1 MKHSDFISIHDYSA
15 KQIEQLLNLA
25 TQIKRTPRRYA
36 TALKGKSLA
45 MIFEKPSL
53 RTRVTFEAGIY
64 QLGGQGIYLAPS
76 DISLRKRESV
86 YDVGKNLERWCDGI
100 MIRTFG
106 HDICTGLAEAASIP
120 VINGLT
126 DREHPC
132 QALAD
137 FLTIREH
144 KRKLKGIKVAFVGD
158 GNNVANSLMQTGAK
172 TGTHVTVASPGG
184 FEPRP
189 EMVDIAREDSAVSK
203 RGAKISVTNDP
214 FEAAHDAD
222 VIYTDVWASMGQEAE
237 AAARKKLF
245 WSYQV
250 NTALMAHAKP
260 NAIFMHC
267 LPAHRGEEVT
277 DEVIDS
283 PQSVVFDEAENRL
296 HAQKAIML
304 MLMK

>member
-1 MKHSDFISIHDYSA
+1 LNHTDFISVHDYNA
-15 KQIEQLLNLA
+15 REIGQLFTLA
-25 TQIKRTPRRYA
+25 LQIKRAPHRY
-36 TALKGKSLA
+36 TNALKGKTLA
-45 MIFEKPSL
+45 MIFEKQSL
-53 RTRVTFEAGIY
+53 RTRVTFETGIY
-64 QLGGQGIYLAPS
+64 QLGGQGIYLAPA

-100 MIRTFG
+100 MIRTFA
-106 HDICTGLAEAASIP
+106 HEVCTGLAEATSIP

-126 DREHPC
+126 DLEHPC

-144 KRKLKGIKVAFVGD
+144 KRKLKGLKVAFTGD
-158 GNNVANSLMQTGAK
+158 GNNVANSLMQAGAK
-172 TGTHVTVASPGG
+172 TGAHVWVASPSGY
-184 FEPRP
+184 EPKS
-189 EMVDIAREDSAVSK
+189 EMVDLARQDSLESK
-203 RGAKISVTNDP
+203 LGSKIMITNDP

-222 VIYTDVWASMGQEAE
+222 VVYTDVWASMGQESE
-237 AAARKKLF
+237 TESRKKIF

-250 NTALMAHAKP
+250 NSELMAHAKP
-260 NAIFMHC
+260 DALFMHC

-283 PQSVVFDEAENRL
+283 HQSVVFDEAENRL

-304 MLMK
+304 TLMK

>member
-1 MKHSDFISIHDYSA
+1 LKHTDFISIHDYNA
-15 KQIEQLLNLA
+15 REIAQLFRLA
-25 TQIKRTPRRYA
+25 SQIKRTPKRYA
-36 TALKGKSLA
+36 NALKGKTLA
-45 MIFEKPSL
+45 MIFEKQSL
-53 RTRVTFEAGIY
+53 RTRVTFETGIY

-86 YDVGKNLERWCDGI
+86 YDVGKNMERWCDAI

-126 DREHPC
+126 DQEHPC
-132 QALAD
+132 QAIAD
-137 FLTIREH
+137 FMTIREH
-144 KRKLKGIKVAFVGD
+144 KKRLKGLKLAFVGD
-158 GNNVANSLMQTGAK
+158 GNNVANSLMQAGAK
-172 TGTHVTVASPGG
+172 TGVHVTVATPSGY
-184 FEPRP
+184 EPKN
-189 EMVDIAREDSAVSK
+189 EMVEMARQDSIMTK
-203 RGAKISVTNDP
+203 LGAKISVTHDP
-214 FEAAHDAD
+214 FEAASGAD

-237 AAARKKLF
+237 AAARKKIF

-250 NTALMAHAKP
+250 NGALMAHARKD
-260 NAIFMHC
+260 AIFMHC

>member
-1 MKHSDFISIHDYSA
+1 MKHTDFISLHDYSTRE
-15 KQIEQLLNLA
+15 IEQLLRLA
-25 TQIKRTPRRYA
+25 TQVKRTPHRYA
-36 TALKGKSLA
+36 NALKGKTLV
-45 MIFEKPSL
+45 MIFEKQSL
-53 RTRVTFEAGIY
+53 RTRVTFETGIY

-86 YDVGKNLERWCDGI
+86 YDVGKNLERWCNGI

-106 HDICTGLAEAASIP
+106 HDICTGLAEAAAIP

-126 DREHPC
+126 DLEHPC

-144 KRKLKGIKVAFVGD
+144 KRKLKGLKVAFIGD
-158 GNNVANSLMQTGAK
+158 GNNVANSLMQAGAK
-172 TGTHVTVASPGG
+172 TGAHVWIASPRGY
-184 FEPRP
+184 EPRP
-189 EMVDIAREDSAVSK
+189 EMVELARQDGRISK
-203 RGAKISVTNDP
+203 LGSKIMTTNDP

-222 VIYTDVWASMGQEAE
+222 VIYTDVWASMGQELE
-237 AAARKKLF
+237 TDLRKKIF

-250 NTALMAHAKP
+250 NSELMAHAKP
-260 NAIFMHC
+260 EAIFLHC

>member
-1 MKHSDFISIHDYSA
+1 VKHADFISIHDYTA
-15 KQIEQLLNLA
+15 KEIEQLFNLA
-25 TQIKRTPRRYA
+25 TQVKKTPNRYA
-36 TALKGKSLA
+36 NALHGKTLA

-53 RTRVTFEAGIY
+53 RTRVTFETGVY
-64 QLGGQGIYLAPS
+64 QLGGQGIYLAPA
-76 DISLRKRESV
+76 DINLRQRESV

-100 MIRTFG
+100 MIRTFA

-126 DREHPC
+126 DLEHPC

-144 KRKLKGIKVAFVGD
+144 KRKLKGVKVAFIGD
-158 GNNVANSLMQTGAK
+158 GNNVANSLMQAGAK
-172 TGTHVTVASPGG
+172 TGAHVTIASPAGY
-184 FEPRP
+184 EPKL
-189 EMVDIAREDSAVSK
+189 EMVELARQDAADAK
-203 RGAKISVTNDP
+203 LGARISVTTDP

-237 AAARKKLF
+237 TAARKRVF

-250 NTALMAHAKP
+250 NSALMAHAKK
-260 NAIFMHC
+260 NAIFLHC
-267 LPAHRGEEVT
+267 LPAHRGAEVT

-296 HAQKAIML
+296 HAQKAVML
-304 MLMK
+304 TLMK

>member
-1 MKHSDFISIHDYSA
+1 MKHTDFISIHDYSA
-15 KQIEQLLNLA
+15 PEIERLFKLA
-25 TQIKRTPRRYA
+25 IQIKRTPQRFSS
-36 TALKGKSLA
+36 ALKGRTLA

-53 RTRVTFEAGIY
+53 RTRVTFETGIY

-76 DISLRKRESV
+76 DISLQKRESV

-126 DREHPC
+126 DLEHPC
-132 QALAD
+132 QAFAD

-144 KRKLKGIKVAFVGD
+144 KRTLKGIKVAFIGD
-158 GNNVANSLMQTGAK
+158 GNNVANSLMGMGAK
-172 TGTHVTVASPGG
+172 TGAHVWVASPSNY
-184 FEPRP
+184 EPKTERV
-189 EMVDIAREDSAVSK
+189 ELARQDARSAKLRSK
-203 RGAKISVTNDP
+203 IFVTNDP

-222 VIYTDVWASMGQEAE
+222 VIYTDVWASMGQETEAE
-237 AAARKKLF
+237 LRKKVF

-250 NTALMAHAKP
+250 NSELMAHAKP
-260 NAIFMHC
+260 DAIFMHC

-296 HAQKAIML
+296 HAQKAIMV